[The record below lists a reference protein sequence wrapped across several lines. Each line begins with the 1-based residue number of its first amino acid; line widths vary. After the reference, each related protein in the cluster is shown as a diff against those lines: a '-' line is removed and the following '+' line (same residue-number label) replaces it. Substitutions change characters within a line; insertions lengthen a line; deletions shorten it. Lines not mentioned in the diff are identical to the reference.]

1 MKKIALFIIIGF
13 LSQTHFASSAS
24 LEGVYPNGSAL
35 YGTPSVM
42 SFDMQS
48 MKLCESVS
56 PSTGACVG
64 DNTYTFTK
72 TMIGRC
78 DIAATETANTNA
90 CVFADTTAGITKDIT
105 YNYFRVSMTR
115 DVWLSGTVTTTNSN
129 IPEGSRTCSTSSS
142 ITNSGTEFPMGAIS
156 STPSTQITTF
166 SNGVGNDTFVGGIT
180 DPANLPNTSDGATQ
194 VLLNLPFLDNLGLVK
209 GNHYD
214 WSANYSQPTPHV
226 WQSTLDSADT
236 EIVLIYRLPAPY
248 TKTTDTNP
256 SMKMTFDVTNA
267 ISSQWFK
274 VTNDDSTF
282 SYACTMYLEKPL
294 VTMAIE

>member
-48 MKLCESVS
+48 MQLCESVS

-105 YNYFRVSMTR
+105 YNYVRASMTR

-209 GNHYD
+209 GDHYD

-236 EIVLIYRLPAPY
+236 EVVLIYRLPAPY
-248 TKTTDTNP
+248 TKTTDANP

-274 VTNDDSTF
+274 VENDNSTF

>member
-48 MKLCESVS
+48 MQLCESVS

-105 YNYFRVSMTR
+105 YNYVRASMTR

-156 STPSTQITTF
+156 GTPSTQITTF
-166 SNGVGNDTFVGGIT
+166 ANGPGNDEFVGGIT
-180 DPANLPNTSDGATQ
+180 DPANLPNTSEGASA
-194 VLLNLPFLDNLGLVK
+194 VYLSLPYLDNLGLMDRFD
-209 GNHYD
+209 YF
-214 WSANYSQPTPHV
+214 WSVNYTQPTPHI
-226 WQSTLDSADT
+226 WQSTLDSTDT
-236 EIVLIYRLPAPY
+236 EVVLIYRLSSSY

-256 SMKMTFDVTNA
+256 SVRMTFDVTNA

-274 VTNDDSTF
+274 VDNGNSTF

-294 VTMAIE
+294 VTMTIE